1 MKSLPFQ
8 NSLEKIGPNPKKTS
22 KLKILPKIDNLF
34 LTNRQVPWNKKT
46 SMYVTSPRNYEIW
59 FQKSFFPQKIDFFVK
74 RVEQFQK
81 KSIFLQKNVKG
92 QNARDRFTCS
102 GSLF

>member
-1 MKSLPFQ
+1 ME
-8 NSLEKIGPNPKKTS
+8 NIGPKPKKLQ

-34 LTNRQVPWNKKT
+34 LKNRQVPWNKKT

-59 FQKSFFPQKIDFFVK
+59 FQKSFFPQKMDFFVK
-74 RVEQFQK
+74 TVEKFEK
-81 KSIFLQKNVKG
+81 NFNFFPKNVKG
-92 QNARDRFTCS
+92 QNARDRFTCN